1 MAVYIALL
9 GYALS
14 LIVGMVI
21 YNTIGNIVLSLVVC
35 TILGQFCGMLVIY
48 KLMQGK

>member
-1 MAVYIALL
+1 MAVYTALL

>member
-14 LIVGMVI
+14 LIVGMVT
-21 YNTIGNIVLSLVVC
+21 YNMIGNIVLPLVVS
-35 TILGQFCGMLVIY
+35 TILGQFCGMLVTY
-48 KLMQGK
+48 KLTQGN

>member
-14 LIVGMVI
+14 LIIGMVI
-21 YNTIGNIVLSLVVC
+21 YSTIGNIVLSLVVC
-35 TILGQFCGMLVIY
+35 TILGQFCGMFVIY

>member
-21 YNTIGNIVLSLVVC
+21 YSAIGNIVLSLVVC
-35 TILGQFCGMLVIY
+35 TILGQFCGMFVIY